1 MNSLARLSTSA
12 RYRIR
17 ALGRRVGTPALSSFS
32 EGVRTALSNVAN
44 ELRISRIVKKSQR
57 QFRQWQGQDN
67 LKLNLGCG
75 GDLKPGW
82 INVDLWLDSPDPRPE
97 GSEAIFIN
105 YDLRREI
112 PLDAGSCEIIYSS
125 HFFEHLDYNVGLRQL
140 RECYRLLK
148 PHGTFRIS
156 LPDFKGACRA
166 YLNNDADYF
175 KLVDTGVF
183 LPEVEPGTL
192 TLIDYINFA
201 AYQSGEHKRMYD
213 EEKVIVLL
221 QKIGFSAV
229 TVSSYDSTIDP
240 PSPLRI
246 DYSFYV
252 QATK

>member
-1 MNSLARLSTSA
+1 MNSLARMSTSA

-17 ALGRRVGTPALSSFS
+17 LLGRRVGTPLVNSFS
-32 EGVRTALSNVAN
+32 EGVRQALAN
-44 ELRISRIVKKSQR
+44 IALELRISRIVRKSQR
-57 QFRQWQGQDN
+57 QFQKWQGQQN

-82 INVDLWLDSPDPRPE
+82 INVDLWLDSTDPTSE

-125 HFFEHLDYNVGLRQL
+125 HFFEHLDYEVALRQL
-140 RECYRLLK
+140 RECYRMLK
-148 PHGTFRIS
+148 PNGTFRIS
-156 LPDFKGACRA
+156 LPNFKGACRA

-175 KLVDTGVF
+175 RLIDTNVF

-192 TLIDYINFA
+192 TLIDYLNFA

-213 EEKVIVLL
+213 EEKVIILL
-221 QKIGFSAV
+221 QKTGFSAV
-229 TVSSYDSTIDP
+229 TVSSFDSAIDP
-240 PSPLRI
+240 PLPLRT

>member
-1 MNSLARLSTSA
+1 MSSLARLSTSA

-17 ALGRRVGTPALSSFS
+17 ALGRRVGTPVLNSFS
-32 EGVRTALSNVAN
+32 EGVRRALAN
-44 ELRISRIVKKSQR
+44 IAIEIRISRIVRKSRR
-57 QFRQWQGQDN
+57 QFRKWQGQQN

-82 INVDLWLDSPDPRPE
+82 INVDLWLDSVDSRPE
-97 GSEAIFIN
+97 GSEAVFIN

-112 PLDAGSCEIIYSS
+112 PLDDGSCALIYSS
-125 HFFEHLDYNVGLRQL
+125 HFFEHLDYEVALRQL

-148 PHGTFRIS
+148 PNGTLRIS

-175 KLVDTGVF
+175 SLVDTNVF
-183 LPEVEPGTL
+183 LPEVEPDSL
-192 TLIDYINFA
+192 TLIDYLNFA

-213 EEKVIVLL
+213 EEKVVLL
-221 QKIGFSAV
+221 LKKIGFSTV
-229 TVSSYDSTIDP
+229 NVSSYDGTIDP
-240 PSPLRI
+240 PSPLRT

-252 QATK
+252 QGTK